1 MRRSLL
7 ALAAAAR
14 RRWSLRPA
22 ARDLEVQSRV
32 FLARDTG
39 VALVRAHGESLLL
52 GWGRDGVRL
61 LSRLG
66 RKDAP

>member
-1 MRRSLL
+1 MRRPLL

-14 RRWSLRPA
+14 RRWSSRPL
-22 ARDLEVQSRV
+22 ARELEMQSRIW
-32 FLARDTG
+32 LARDTG
-39 VALVRAHGESLLL
+39 VALVRARGESLLL

-66 RKDAP
+66 REDGA

>member
-1 MRRSLL
+1 VKRSLL

-14 RRWSLRPA
+14 RRWWSRPL

-32 FLARDTG
+32 WLARDTG
-39 VALVRAHGESLLL
+39 VALVRARGESLLL

-66 RKDAP
+66 REDAP